1 MVRRDSIPPR
11 RQKNGVAIHPGKPIR
26 HRPAPLRSR
35 RRKSFLILFSPASR
49 NNFRGSSW
57 FLPRPESA
65 DSTTCWRPA
74 TSKPPSR
81 HAEPPVPPDTIVGVG
96 IMVAH
101 NPLHGSGRAALLHP
115 ALALGNNAKALPRIR
130 VTNVS
135 LRDPASHSALHLSP
149 GYTGFLATA
158 LKHPPPEPSHGHA
171 KVTDRHRIHRHRV
184 IAHISE
190 NHRAHILPHCG
201 NRRVHAS
208 PEFGFDFLE
217 FALPSLAHRLP
228 QHHES
233 SLTGLR
239 AAVSETQKVKG
250 LG

>member
-1 MVRRDSIPPR
+1 M
-11 RQKNGVAIHPGKPIR
+11 
-26 HRPAPLRSR
+26 RSR
-35 RRKSFLILFSPASR
+35 YALVK
-49 NNFRGSSW
+49 SSW
-57 FLPRPESA
+57 PPQWEEQRRTLFQVQGSRFKVSAHLP
-65 DSTTCWRPA
+65 
-74 TSKPPSR
+74 
-81 HAEPPVPPDTIVGVG
+81 VVGVG

-190 NHRAHILPHCG
+190 NHRPHILPHCG
-201 NRRVHAS
+201 NRGVHAS
-208 PEFGFDFLE
+208 PDICLDFLE
-217 FALPSLAHRLP
+217 LDLTSHARRPP
-228 QHHES
+228 QHH
-233 SLTGLR
+233 G
-239 AAVSETQKVKG
+239 
-250 LG
+250 

>member
-1 MVRRDSIPPR
+1 
-11 RQKNGVAIHPGKPIR
+11 
-26 HRPAPLRSR
+26 
-35 RRKSFLILFSPASR
+35 
-49 NNFRGSSW
+49 
-57 FLPRPESA
+57 
-65 DSTTCWRPA
+65 
-74 TSKPPSR
+74 
-81 HAEPPVPPDTIVGVG
+81 
-96 IMVAH
+96 MVAH

-149 GYTGFLATA
+149 GDTGFLATA

-239 AAVSETQKVKG
+239 AAVSETQKVRSEEHTSELQSPCNLVCRLLLEKKKNI
-250 LG
+250 LNSIDIERTYSQRDCMQ